1 MADNILCLIQLNKRA
16 VDSLLSLC
24 YTRRYPFSDCSYKRR
39 KKTYMPIYFQ
49 EKTSWK
55 LNERLIVIETFSI
68 KSADTFSHLKWLWR
82 LLLRIPCKQNL
93 ICGKLI
99 KKRKIQADKTHSIIS
114 IALIWK
120 TQPWHPRLSPTPLLL
135 LNNPQPKQKRFIQC
149 ERNFY

>member
-1 MADNILCLIQLNKRA
+1 MLFKNILNIFTLDVEIKTSAIFVMADNILCLIQLNKRA

-82 LLLRIPCKQNL
+82 LLLRIPCKQTL
-93 ICGKLI
+93 IRGKLI
-99 KKRKIQADKTHSIIS
+99 KKENTTRQDT
-114 IALIWK
+114 
-120 TQPWHPRLSPTPLLL
+120 
-135 LNNPQPKQKRFIQC
+135 LNNFNSSYLKDSTMAS
-149 ERNFY
+149 